1 METSLAFRKAF
12 RAFEK
17 EPPIPIRFQ
26 ASLFREKLANEFA
39 PDVLFQT
46 SNSRMEIEQS

>member
-1 METSLAFRKAF
+1 METSLGFRKAF

-39 PDVLFQT
+39 LQAAF
-46 SNSRMEIEQS
+46 S